1 LGSSRLSRIAPG
13 FSRGY
18 INLHK
23 RGSWGLLKSQR
34 IHQRRGTRTQEE
46 EHILE
51 DFYYGEGNLWC
62 EGVALPEIAEN
73 VGTPTYV
80 YSHAALER
88 AYEELDE
95 AFSGLDHLVCYAVKA
110 NGNLAVLRALA
121 SFGAGA
127 DIVSGG
133 ELYRAMKA
141 GFDPKK
147 VVFAGVGKTE
157 DELMAGLGER
167 ILLFNVESASE
178 LEHLEHLAA
187 RHGKRARVSLRVN
200 PDVDPGTHAHVATGQ
215 GSSKFGIP
223 VDEALTLAERV
234 GEYRYVDLIGVHQ
247 HIGSQITK
255 LAPYAEAVEK
265 SAGLVSEL
273 QRRGF
278 DIKYFNMGG
287 GLGIRYKDEEVPTPR
302 KLVDAVRPALEATG
316 AKILCEMGRYIAGN
330 AGVLLTRVIYR
341 KKSGD
346 KSFLVA
352 DAGMN
357 DLLRPSLYEAHHEVR
372 PVKESVAT
380 APADLVGPVCESGDY
395 LARDRDLPD
404 VAEGDLLA
412 LLGAGAYGFAMASN
426 YNSRPRPAEV
436 LVHGSRWAVVRERE
450 SYADLVKGELIPA
463 FL

>member
-1 LGSSRLSRIAPG
+1 MDDS
-13 FSRGY
+13 Y
-18 INLHK
+18 
-23 RGSWGLLKSQR
+23 
-34 IHQRRGTRTQEE
+34 
-46 EHILE
+46 
-51 DFYYGEGNLWC
+51 YYGEGGLRC
-62 EGVALPEIAEN
+62 EDVALSEIARS

-80 YSHAALER
+80 YSYGALEK
-88 AYEELDE
+88 AYRELDE
-95 AFSGLDHLVCYAVKA
+95 AFAGLDHMVCYAVKA

-178 LEHLEHLAA
+178 LEHLERFAA
-187 RHGKRARVSLRVN
+187 RHGKTARVSLRVN
-200 PDVDPGTHAHVATGQ
+200 PDVDPETHAHVSTGH
-215 GSSKFGIP
+215 GASKFGIP
-223 VDEALTLAERV
+223 VEEALALAERA
-234 GEYRYVDLIGVHQ
+234 GEYRCVDLIGVHQ

-255 LAPYAEAVEK
+255 LSPYAESVEK
-265 SAGLVSEL
+265 SAQLVEEL
-273 QRRGF
+273 KRRGF
-278 DIKYFNMGG
+278 GIKYFNIGG
-287 GLGIRYKDEEVPTPR
+287 GLGIRYKDEEVPGPR
-302 KLVDAVRPALEATG
+302 ELVDSVRPALEATDT
-316 AKILCEMGRYIAGN
+316 KILCEMGRYIAGN

-341 KKSGD
+341 KRSGG
-346 KSFLVA
+346 KNFLVA

-357 DLLRPSLYEAHHEVR
+357 DLLRPSLYDAYHEVR
-372 PVKESVAT
+372 PLKDGAAA

-404 VAEGDLLA
+404 VAEDDPLVLMN
-412 LLGAGAYGFAMASN
+412 AGAYGFSMASN

-436 LVHGSRWAVVRERE
+436 LVKGDRWAVVRERE
-450 SYADLVKGELIPA
+450 HLADLVKGELVPA

>member
-1 LGSSRLSRIAPG
+1 MDDS
-13 FSRGY
+13 Y
-18 INLHK
+18 C
-23 RGSWGLLKSQR
+23 
-34 IHQRRGTRTQEE
+34 
-46 EHILE
+46 
-51 DFYYGEGNLWC
+51 YGEDGLRC
-62 EGVALPEIAEN
+62 EDVALSEIAES

-80 YSHAALER
+80 YSYGALEK
-88 AYEELDE
+88 AYREIDE
-95 AFSGLDHLVCYAVKA
+95 AFSGLDHMVCYAVKA
-110 NGNLAVLRALA
+110 NSNLAVLRALA

-178 LEHLEHLAA
+178 LEHLERFAA
-187 RHGKRARVSLRVN
+187 RHGKRARVSLRIN
-200 PDVDPGTHAHVATGQ
+200 PDVAPETHAHVSTGH
-215 GSSKFGIP
+215 GASKFGIP
-223 VDEALTLAERV
+223 IDEALALVERM
-234 GEYRYVDLIGVHQ
+234 GEYRCVDLIGIHQ

-255 LAPYAEAVEK
+255 LAPYAESVEK
-265 SAGLVSEL
+265 SAQLVDEL
-273 QRRGF
+273 KRRGS
-278 DIKYFNMGG
+278 DIRYFNVGG
-287 GLGIRYKDEEVPTPR
+287 GLGIRYKDEEAPSPR
-302 KLVDAVRPALEATG
+302 ELVDAVRPTLEALGTSG
-316 AKILCEMGRYIAGN
+316 TKILCEMGRYIAGN

-341 KKSGD
+341 KRSGD
-346 KSFLVA
+346 KNFLVA

-357 DLLRPSLYEAHHEVR
+357 DLLRPSLYDAYHEVR
-372 PVKESVAT
+372 PVQDGAAA

-404 VAEGDLLA
+404 AAEGDLLA
-412 LLGAGAYGFAMASN
+412 LMSAGAYGFSMASN

-436 LVHGSRWAVVRERE
+436 LVKGDSWAVVRERE
-450 SYADLVKGELIPA
+450 HLADLVKGELVPA

>member
-1 LGSSRLSRIAPG
+1 MDG
-13 FSRGY
+13 
-18 INLHK
+18 
-23 RGSWGLLKSQR
+23 
-34 IHQRRGTRTQEE
+34 
-46 EHILE
+46 
-51 DFYYGEGNLWC
+51 FYYGEGDLRC
-62 EGVALPEIAEN
+62 EDVPLSEIAEN

-80 YSHAALER
+80 YSHGTLER
-88 AYEELDE
+88 AYGELDE

-110 NGNLAVLRALA
+110 NSNLAVLRTLA

-133 ELYRAMKA
+133 ELYRAMRA

-167 ILLFNVESASE
+167 ILLFNVESPSE
-178 LEHLEHLAA
+178 LEHLERLAT
-187 RHGKRARVSLRVN
+187 RHGKRARVSLRIN

-215 GSSKFGIP
+215 GSSKFGIS
-223 VDEALTLAERV
+223 VDEALALAERMR
-234 GEYRYVDLIGVHQ
+234 EYRSVDLIGVHQ

-255 LAPYAEAVEK
+255 LTPYAEAVEK
-265 SAGLVSEL
+265 SAALVGEL
-273 QRRGF
+273 KRRGF
-278 DIKYFNMGG
+278 DIKYFNIGG

-302 KLVDAVRPALEATG
+302 ELVDALRLALEATD

-341 KKSGD
+341 KKSGY
-346 KSFLVA
+346 KNFLVA

-357 DLLRPSLYEAHHEVR
+357 DLLRPSLYEAHHEIR
-372 PVKESVAT
+372 PVKEGVAMV
-380 APADLVGPVCESGDY
+380 PADLVGPVCESGDY
-395 LARDRDLPD
+395 LAKDRDLPD
-404 VAEGDLLA
+404 AAEGGLLA
-412 LLGAGAYGFAMASN
+412 LMGAGAYGFSMASN

-436 LVHGSRWAVVRERE
+436 LVRGDRWSVVRERE
-450 SYADLVKGELIPA
+450 SYADLIKGELIPA